1 MNKAFETVR
10 NVYVTPQVV
19 FEELEVDE
27 KDMLLAVSENTG
39 GGGDFKPG
47 DGGDPNPDEDDALDL
62 DFSMDFVINDE
73 PQL

>member
-19 FEELEVDE
+19 FEELEADE
-27 KDMLLAVSENTG
+27 KEMLLAGSDNTG
-39 GGGDFKPG
+39 GGGDFEPG
-47 DGGDPNPDEDDALDL
+47 GGDDDPPEEDALDL

>member
-19 FEELEVDE
+19 FEELEADE
-27 KDMLLAVSENTG
+27 KEMLLAGSDNTG
-39 GGGDFKPG
+39 TEESWKDG
-47 DGGDPNPDEDDALDL
+47 DGDDDPTEDALDL